1 MLGYVQTL
9 PRDNAARRIGNTAEH
24 ALAISMR
31 EMEEEEEEEETFWVD
46 YSKPSYESRINS
58 ESWSIFIPSLYVH
71 PFKNFFQKFSIF
83 TIYLYSNLS
92 KSYLDIINKYL
103 NVSI

>member
-31 EMEEEEEEEETFWVD
+31 EMEKEKEEEEETFWVD
-46 YSKPSYESRINS
+46 YSKPSYESRINGGS
-58 ESWSIFIPSLYVH
+58 
-71 PFKNFFQKFSIF
+71 
-83 TIYLYSNLS
+83 
-92 KSYLDIINKYL
+92 
-103 NVSI
+103 

>member
-31 EMEEEEEEEETFWVD
+31 EMEKEEEEEEETFWVD
-46 YSKPSYESRINS
+46 YSKPSYESRINGG
-58 ESWSIFIPSLYVH
+58 SWSIFLPS
-71 PFKNFFQKFSIF
+71 NEDE
-83 TIYLYSNLS
+83 N
-92 KSYLDIINKYL
+92 
-103 NVSI
+103 